1 MRQQNLIVF
10 NLPVLFDVLNE
21 IKDNFNFKI
30 SKIDSKNDFQKMEN
44 FSFENSLILTDKQN
58 EIKEIRNQLVLN
70 EFPLEIK
77 HIVENIN
84 INLLKIKFNNQSEI
98 IVKDFKINLNSREI
112 FLNKEKIRLTEK
124 EIEIILFL
132 HYSNKDQSVA
142 NLKKEVWQHKS
153 DLETHTV
160 ETHIYRLRKKIFNTF
175 SDQNFLISK
184 KEGYLINL
192 KKT

>member
-10 NLPVLFDVLNE
+10 NLPILFDVLNE

-30 SKIDSKNDFQKMEN
+30 SKIGSKNDLKKMEN
-44 FSFENSLILTDKQN
+44 GSFKNSLILTDKQN
-58 EIKEIRNQLVLN
+58 EIKEINNQLILN

-77 HIVENIN
+77 HILESIN
-84 INLLKIKFNNQSEI
+84 INLLKIKYNNQSEI

-112 FLNKEKIRLTEK
+112 FLNKKKIRLTEK

-142 NLKKEVWQHKS
+142 NLKKEVWHHKS

-160 ETHIYRLRKKIFNTF
+160 ETHIYRLRKKIKENFNED
-175 SDQNFLISK
+175 SLIISTK
-184 KEGYLINL
+184 NGYKI
-192 KKT
+192 

>member
-30 SKIDSKNDFQKMEN
+30 SKIDSKNDLQKITN
-44 FSFENSLILTDKQN
+44 NNLENSLILTDKQN
-58 EIKEIRNQLVLN
+58 EIKELSNQLVLN
-70 EFPLEIK
+70 EFPFEIK

-84 INLLKIKFNNQSEI
+84 VNLLKIKYNNQSEI
-98 IVKDFKINLNSREI
+98 TVKNFKINLNSREI
-112 FLNKEKIRLTEK
+112 SLNKKKIRLTEK

-132 HYSNKDQSVA
+132 NYSNEDQSVSS
-142 NLKKEVWQHKS
+142 LKKEVWHHKS

-160 ETHIYRLRKKIFNTF
+160 ETHIYRLRKKIKENFNYD
-175 SDQNFLISK
+175 SLIISTK
-184 KEGYLINL
+184 NGYKIG
-192 KKT
+192 